1 MQERI
6 EAFLHYLSAERGAS
20 KNTIDAYRNDL
31 GGFRKFIDGNGF
43 AAPEVEKAITR
54 DSINAYIGDLNDRR
68 YAKATVARKVAA
80 VKSFCT
86 FLLDH
91 GDLQSNPATQV
102 DSPRAP
108 KPVPK
113 PMTTT
118 EVDSLLQEPRKYD
131 SPEAVRDTAMLEL
144 MYATGMRVTE
154 LVSLNLDSLHLDPAP
169 SWIRCLGKGGKERTI
184 PVHEQA
190 IEALT
195 SYLDDARPALLKNR
209 PHQALFVNR
218 RGERLTRQGFWLILK
233 GYAKSAGI
241 DSHVTPHTLR
251 HSFATHLLRGGA
263 SVRDVQELLGH
274 ANVSTTQVYTQL
286 ADEHLREVYE
296 NVHPRAK

>member
-1 MQERI
+1 MDQRA
-6 EAFLHYLSAERGAS
+6 EAFLHYLSAERGSS

-31 GGFRKFIDGNGF
+31 NGFRRFLGEQGTVNGDP
-43 AAPEVEKAITR
+43 AKVITR
-54 DSINAYIGDLNDRR
+54 DAILNYIADLNARR

-80 VKSFCT
+80 VKSFCAY
-86 FLLDH
+86 LLDH
-91 GDLQSNPATQV
+91 GDLTSNPAAQV

-113 PMTTT
+113 PMTTD
-118 EVDSLLQEPRKYD
+118 EVDALLHEPCKFD
-131 SPEAVRDTAMLEL
+131 SPEAKRDAAMLEL

-154 LVSLNLDSLHLDPAP
+154 LVSLNMDSLQVNVSPA
-169 SWIRCLGKGGKERTI
+169 WVRCLGKGSKERTI

-190 IEALT
+190 VEALEQ
-195 SYLDDARPALLKNR
+195 YLGNGRPLLLKNR

-241 DSHVTPHTLR
+241 EAHVTPHTLR

-274 ANVSTTQVYTQL
+274 ANVSTTQVYTHL

-296 NVHPRAK
+296 NVHPRAR